1 MSATISDPSVMDTM
15 SLVLATSTNQ
25 ELLEKC
31 SKCLASLIEFAEDM
45 DNCLPFFRQCAT
57 RYVQFH
63 FFTPKALRMMILLTF
78 YLIDEVG

>member
-1 MSATISDPSVMDTM
+1 MSAAISDPSVMDTM
-15 SLVLATSTNQ
+15 SLVLASSTNQ

-57 RYVQFH
+57 RCVQFQ
-63 FFTPKALRMMILLTF
+63 FFTLKAL
-78 YLIDEVG
+78 YALISFDIFDK